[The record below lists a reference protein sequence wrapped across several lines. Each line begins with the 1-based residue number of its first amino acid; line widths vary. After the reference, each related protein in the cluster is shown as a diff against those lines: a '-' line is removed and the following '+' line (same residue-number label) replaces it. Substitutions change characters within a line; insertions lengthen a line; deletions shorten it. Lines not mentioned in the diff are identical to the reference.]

1 MIQPSVKNETAQLN
15 TLVLGIANDFG
26 GTPKLEDV
34 YDPKSKE
41 HVIAGTFPLQAAV
54 NSEMKE
60 LEEVLLKYGVT
71 LLRPRNIAGVN
82 QIYARDIGFVIDETF
97 VIPNI
102 IDNRLE
108 EATGIDEILTLF
120 PETHLVKVDAGA
132 RIEGG
137 DVMPW
142 NEVIFVGY
150 SEDEDFNKYKSSRT
164 NRAGVAFL
172 RKKFPK
178 REVIAFELNKSDDD
192 PKLNAL
198 HLDCCFQPIGSDQA
212 IIYRGGFKK
221 NEDADFLINYFGDQ
235 KIIEIDQMEMYS
247 MYSNIFSI
255 SPTVIVSCHSFTR
268 LNSELE
274 NRGFTVEKINYE
286 EIAKMEGL
294 LRCSTMPIIRE

>member
-15 TLVLGIANDFG
+15 TLVLGIAADFG
-26 GTPKLEDV
+26 GTPVLEEI

-41 HVIAGTFPLQAAV
+41 HLLAGTFPLQEAV
-54 NSEMKE
+54 SSEMKE
-60 LEEVLLKYGVT
+60 LEKVFLKYGVK
-71 LLRPRNIAGVN
+71 LLRPRNITGVN

-102 IDNRLE
+102 IENRLE
-108 EATGIDEILTLF
+108 EAAGIDDILKLF
-120 PETHLVKVDAGA
+120 PVEHQVKVEPGA

-150 SEDEDFNKYKSSRT
+150 SEDDDFNKYKSSRT

-172 RKKFPK
+172 SKQFPN

-192 PKLNAL
+192 PKINAL
-198 HLDCCFQPIGSDQA
+198 HLDCCFQPIGYNQA
-212 IIYRGGFKK
+212 ILYRGGFKK
-221 NEDADFLINYFGDQ
+221 KEDAEFLINYFGED
-235 KIIEIDQMEMYS
+235 KIIEIDQLEMYN

-255 SPTVIVSCHSFTR
+255 SPTVIVSCNSFTR

-274 NRGFTVEKINYE
+274 NRGFIVEKINYE

-294 LRCSTMPIIRE
+294 LRCSTMPIIRT

>member
-15 TLVLGIANDFG
+15 TLVLGITTDFG
-26 GTPKLEDV
+26 GTPELEEI

-41 HVIAGTFPLQAAV
+41 HLLAGTFPLQEAV
-54 NSEMKE
+54 SSEMKE
-60 LEEVLLKYGVT
+60 LEKVFLKYGVK
-71 LLRPRNIAGVN
+71 LLRPRNITGVN

-102 IDNRLE
+102 IENRLE
-108 EATGIDEILTLF
+108 EAAGIDDILKLF
-120 PETHLVKVDAGA
+120 PVEHQVKVEPGA

-150 SEDEDFNKYKSSRT
+150 SEDDDFNEYKSSRT

-172 RKKFPK
+172 RKQFPS
-178 REVIAFELNKSDDD
+178 RDVIAFELNKSDDD
-192 PKLNAL
+192 PKINAL
-198 HLDCCFQPIGSDQA
+198 HLDCCFQPIGYDQA
-212 IIYRGGFKK
+212 ILYHGGFKK
-221 NEDADFLINYFGDQ
+221 KEDAEFLINYFGED
-235 KIIEIDQMEMYS
+235 KIIEIDQLEMYN

-255 SPTVIVSCHSFTR
+255 SPTVIVSCNSFTR

-274 NRGFTVEKINYE
+274 NRGFIVEKINYE

-294 LRCSTMPIIRE
+294 LRCSTMPIIRT